1 MNIMIKTGIAGA
13 IIAALAGCDDDAPP
27 KNSIWS
33 YVNTADETLWKLCH
47 GKENSCT
54 LIADSKH
61 FAAVVN
67 NKPDDDC
74 AAGNL
79 YILEHKRTTFRRV
92 DTGGCAAGTTLIK
105 STFPDNILT
114 AVKVM
119 NNNQLLKVYPIGQW
133 SMRLDTAGD
142 NVPPTDA
149 EKARFI
155 SQWTVVKNVYSV
167 IGNYDN
173 SSILLVDCPNVGD
186 VKSIKFV
193 TGSHSYRNN
202 EFSLS
207 LDGKTFALPADNA
220 ADVNHWNK
228 IFTALE
234 YAETIVAEAGGV
246 KQTFNINRAAAENF
260 FTARSCVKY

>member
-1 MNIMIKTGIAGA
+1 MNIMIKAGIAGVLV
-13 IIAALAGCDDDAPP
+13 AALAGCNDDDAPP

-54 LIADSKH
+54 LLTDSKH

-67 NKPDDDC
+67 NKPDDGC

-92 DTGGCAAGTTLIK
+92 ETGGCAPGTSIIQ

-119 NNNQLLKVYPIGQW
+119 NNNQMIKVYPIGQW
-133 SMRLDTAGD
+133 SMRLDVAGD
-142 NVPPTDA
+142 HVPPTDA

-155 SQWTVVKNVYSV
+155 SQWAVVKNVYSV

-173 SSILLVDCPNVGD
+173 SSILLVDCPNTGD
-186 VKSIKFV
+186 VKAIKFI
-193 TGSHSYRNN
+193 TGNNSYRNH

-207 LDGKTFALPADNA
+207 IDDTRYPLPDDASG
-220 ADVNHWNK
+220 DVNSWNK
-228 IFTALE
+228 IFTALQS
-234 YAETIVAEAGGV
+234 AETVTAQAGDV
-246 KQTFNINRAAAENF
+246 TQTFNINKAAAEHF
-260 FTARSCVKY
+260 FAAHSCVK